1 MKKIQN
7 RRQFVKQLG
16 MTSLGFIGLQSF
28 LLQSTCTTL
37 SSTGYQHSKS
47 KYGALREDPAGI
59 FKLPKGFSYKIIST
73 KGSKMDD
80 GLLVPGRFDGM
91 ATFDGKKGRVIIV
104 RNHEVNIE
112 KAEIKL
118 GNTAF
123 GKKNAL
129 LSKIDHNK
137 LYDIGKD
144 NFPGLGGTTT
154 MVYNPNT
161 QKVETQY
168 LSLGGTYRN
177 CAGGPTPWGS
187 WVSCEET
194 VVRAG
199 DMGGIVGKNHGYCF
213 EVPASEKIGLV
224 EAIPLKDMGRFNHEA
239 IAVDP
244 KTNIVYLTE
253 DRWDGLFYRFIPN
266 VPKDLAKG
274 GKLQA
279 LAIRGGKSIDTRN
292 WAELESTN
300 FPVGKPMKT
309 IWIDLKNPDSPYDEL
324 RYEGFKDGATRFAR
338 AEGIWWGD
346 GEVYFACTNGGRIK
360 KGQIFRY
367 RPSEYEGT
375 SQEKDQLGTIELFA
389 EPNDIG
395 LLQNCDNLTIAPW
408 GDIITC
414 EDTDSPPRI
423 VGITPKGEYYV
434 IGQNVGYNS
443 ELSGVTFSPDGS
455 TLFVNI
461 QHAGLTLAITGNW
474 NETRLK
480 N

>member
-1 MKKIQN
+1 MQK
-7 RRQFVKQLG
+7 RRQFIKQMGL
-16 MTSLGFIGLQSF
+16 TSLGFMGLQSF
-28 LLQSTCTTL
+28 LLQSTCTTPT
-37 SSTGYQHSKS
+37 STYDSSKS
-47 KYGALREDPAGI
+47 KYGALREDIAGI
-59 FKLPKGFSYKIIST
+59 FNLPKGFSYKIIST

-91 ATFDGKKGRVIIV
+91 ATFEGKEGRVIIV

-112 KAEIKL
+112 KAEVKL

-123 GKKNAL
+123 GKKNELMA
-129 LSKIDHNK
+129 KIDRSK

-144 NFPGLGGTTT
+144 DFPGLGGTTT
-154 MVYNPNT
+154 MVYNPKT

-187 WVSCEET
+187 WVTCEET

-199 DMGGIVGKNHGYCF
+199 QVGGLVGKDHGYCF
-213 EVPASEKIGLV
+213 EVPASEKVGLV

-244 KTNIVYLTE
+244 KTKIVYLTE

-266 VPKDLAKG
+266 VPGELAKG

-279 LAIRGGKSIDTRN
+279 LAIRDGKSIDTRN
-292 WAELESTN
+292 WSELKSAP
-300 FPVGKPMKT
+300 FPVGQPMEVT
-309 IWIDLKNPDSPYDEL
+309 WIDMKEADSPYDEL
-324 RYEGFKDGATRFAR
+324 RYEGFKEGATRFAR
-338 AEGIWWGD
+338 AEGIWWGNE
-346 GEVYFACTNGGRIK
+346 EVYISCTNGGRIK

-367 RPSEYEGT
+367 KPSEHEGT
-375 SQEKDQLGTIELFA
+375 PEEKKQSGTIELFA

-395 LLQNCDNLTIAPW
+395 LLQNSDNLTIAPW
-408 GDIITC
+408 GDIILC

-434 IGQNVGYNS
+434 IGQNIGYNS
-443 ELSGVTFSPDGS
+443 ELSGATFSPDGS

-461 QHAGLTLAITGNW
+461 QHEGLTLAITGDWITDNG
-474 NETRLK
+474 
-480 N
+480 